1 MKIKE
6 LLKEIDGVF
15 IPPVKRYYFGWLRY
29 GTPYFNPI
37 NFCPTIFFIR
47 KLKRN
52 SQEKINEYLER
63 YSHYKPT
70 DDNVIYSNIPMVR
83 RSKSFI
89 FKDWYVEFGSPFKI
103 VNVRLG
109 WKDKFDSPRFEW
121 SPSFM
126 IFFFGLQF
134 VTFWHAPN
142 NNDDT
147 YWEMILWW
155 LNYSK
160 KDLEKAKKTW
170 SWVSHPDKITTW
182 NEDYLIKK

>member
-1 MKIKE
+1 
-6 LLKEIDGVF
+6 
-15 IPPVKRYYFGWLRY
+15 
-29 GTPYFNPI
+29 
-37 NFCPTIFFIR
+37 
-47 KLKRN
+47 
-52 SQEKINEYLER
+52 
-63 YSHYKPT
+63 
-70 DDNVIYSNIPMVR
+70 
-83 RSKSFI
+83 
-89 FKDWYVEFGSPFKI
+89 
-103 VNVRLG
+103 VRLG

-170 SWVSHPDKITTW
+170 PWVSHPDKITTW